1 MTDLQPAPRG
11 PALPL
16 ARLASLAPGLLLCLL
31 VAAACIQIRAATGLA
46 ALNPIV
52 LALLAGIAIGAMIG
66 RPAWLRPG
74 MAFTVKPL
82 LRAAIVL
89 LGLQVTLGELV
100 SLGPA
105 ALLLAFVVVAATLP
119 ATIWLGAR
127 LGVDPALSQLIGAGT
142 AICGASAIVAANQ
155 VARGRDEDVAY
166 ALAVITLCGTA
177 ALLLFPVLADLLELT
192 PHAFGLWAG
201 AAIHEVVQAVGAA
214 AAGGPDAAQS
224 GTVMKLARVVLLAPA
239 ILALGWFLARRNQG
253 HGQASAPMPWFA
265 FGFVGLVLLGSTG
278 WLPAIAA
285 ETSRTLVPLLLAA
298 SVVALGISTDLR
310 ALRRRGVRPLLLGV
324 AATLFIS
331 SLAFAGILLIG

>member
-1 MTDLQPAPRG
+1 
-11 PALPL
+11 LPL
-16 ARLASLAPGLLLCLL
+16 SRFASLAPGLLLCLL

-52 LALLAGIAIGAMIG
+52 LALLAGIAIGATIG

-155 VARGRDEDVAY
+155 VARGRDEDVTY

-177 ALLLFPVLADLLELT
+177 ALLLFPVLADVLALT

-239 ILALGWFLARRNQG
+239 ILALGWFLARRHQG

-278 WLPAIAA
+278 WLPAVAA
-285 ETSRTLVPLLLAA
+285 DTSRTLVPLMLAA

-310 ALRRRGVRPLLLGV
+310 ALRQRGVRPLLLGV
-324 AATLFIS
+324 VATLFIS